1 MISEGICLL
10 CSKKSF
16 ERCTLKDVGWKSLRQ
31 KSKLWVG
38 LDTFGN
44 ASQTVNWD
52 VGPECHYMHANCKV
66 KWYDSRSLKQ
76 AKKRKERLEKPIKST
91 EEDKD
96 AKSDQSAAL
105 AHVDSTRL
113 TCRSF
118 DGAIHSKELCIWCMK
133 PGDKRHKKRFSTLH
147 LIDQV

>member
-1 MISEGICLL
+1 M
-10 CSKKSF
+10 
-16 ERCTLKDVGWKSLRQ
+16 
-31 KSKLWVG
+31 
-38 LDTFGN
+38 
-44 ASQTVNWD
+44 
-52 VGPECHYMHANCKV
+52 
-66 KWYDSRSLKQ
+66 KQ

-133 PGDKRHKKRFSTLH
+133 PGDKRHKKAFFNASSYRSGINLLYSLFQK
-147 LIDQV
+147 LICFGKC